1 MNCKVWSDQVITRK
15 LLRYTKNITG
25 TNAYWND
32 VKGKLK
38 STINQVV
45 ARTIFWELCCAESLT
60 CLNFIFSFR

>member
-45 ARTIFWELCCAESLT
+45 ARTIF
-60 CLNFIFSFR
+60 